1 MEIAIP
7 GIALGLLY
15 VANNQNKEEE
25 KVNENFTSRNALPN
39 TNIPDKNYPTN
50 DMVVSSELEKTSS
63 ISRVNRYDSD
73 GVYTDKYFH
82 SRQNDKKQD
91 TYDEELPFYSMTGEK
106 VGSDYFKH
114 NNMVPYFGSKTRT
127 VNTGPNSNEGLLDN
141 YTGGGSQN
149 VSKKEQS
156 PLFKPD
162 ENVQWANGMP
172 NQSEF
177 IQSRVNP
184 SMRMANVKPFE
195 EQRVAPGL
203 GLGYTNEGSDGFNSG
218 MMMRDQWMPKTAD
231 ELEEFIQGLDLKS
244 NGAKKSFV
252 NDGNIESAKE
262 YITQMARIRPA
273 MRKTKLENAVGI
285 LNWIYEYN
293 HQREIEKV
301 VWGYREK
308 PSGVP
313 ANHAGDI
320 FIMFKNKQVAPKI
333 MGISLKAGTSKSKEP
348 KLNSY
353 VGSTMRKPAWKKKYP
368 RAVEQLKD
376 ELWTEVYSHVPNLPK
391 SVTKSNY
398 LTLSANRQTPNKIL
412 KEKMLDMF
420 KYDNIMF
427 EALYARMNKICRE
440 KLISMINGD
449 VNATKEWIEDEFR
462 LEKKDVEVPMMLV
475 KAIGTSAQSSAT
487 DPLREFL
494 PAVQSV
500 KAYLKTGSVQEW
512 FIDLKGSNNKTMTL
526 TMTIRSDSEYRE
538 AKQKGKL
545 GAFTM
550 LKLLYR
556 G

>member
-1 MEIAIP
+1 MADLPYLSGGEQTTINSTITELFP
-7 GIALGLLY
+7 AL
-15 VANNQNKEEE
+15 A
-25 KVNENFTSRNALPN
+25 
-39 TNIPDKNYPTN
+39 
-50 DMVVSSELEKTSS
+50 
-63 ISRVNRYDSD
+63 
-73 GVYTDKYFH
+73 
-82 SRQNDKKQD
+82 
-91 TYDEELPFYSMTGEK
+91 
-106 VGSDYFKH
+106 
-114 NNMVPYFGSKTRT
+114 
-127 VNTGPNSNEGLLDN
+127 
-141 YTGGGSQN
+141 
-149 VSKKEQS
+149 
-156 PLFKPD
+156 
-162 ENVQWANGMP
+162 
-172 NQSEF
+172 
-177 IQSRVNP
+177 
-184 SMRMANVKPFE
+184 
-195 EQRVAPGL
+195 
-203 GLGYTNEGSDGFNSG
+203 FNSG
-218 MMMRDQWMPKTAD
+218 VHPKTAD
-231 ELEEFIQGLDLKS
+231 ELEEFVKGLDLTS
-244 NGAKKSFV
+244 NGARKSFV
-252 NDGNIESAKE
+252 NDSNIESAKE
-262 YITQMARIRPA
+262 YITKMARIRPA

-285 LNWIYEYN
+285 LNWIYDYN

-313 ANHAGDI
+313 TNHAGDI
-320 FIMFKNKQVAPKI
+320 FIMFKNKKVAPKI

-376 ELWTEVYSHVPNLPK
+376 ELWTKVYSHVPNLPK

-420 KYDNIMF
+420 KYDNLMF
-427 EALYARMNKICRE
+427 EALYARMNKISRE
-440 KLISMINGD
+440 RLISMINGD

-475 KAIGTSAQSSAT
+475 KAIGTNAESSAT

-500 KAYLKTGSVQEW
+500 NAYLKPGSVQEW
-512 FIDLKGSNNKTMTL
+512 FIDLKGSNNKKMTL

-538 AKQKGKL
+538 SKQKGKL